1 VDDARRA
8 DYAFARSL
16 LALPTFD
23 APSIG
28 PALFGDVSVSTF
40 ERTAY
45 WVALAREHAP
55 PGLLPR
61 EKPGPARVRR
71 SGTSV
76 QFAAAQA
83 YPTFLLRDGEI
94 TVSLGQETGAARGLY
109 SLKVSNF
116 TTEPAIVGRPATF
129 SLSRQ
134 SQTSDVQEVQ
144 VSGSLDH
151 TTSRLHDVVNI
162 RAGGIRLP
170 VFPIPAVPLTLDMGR
185 GQSTLAL
192 EMLGDSI
199 SAQWSVTSSSPLWLA
214 DSSRMRALN
223 TIEGLVT
230 RVLAGIR
237 AIRVDAE
244 LTGTLASPRM
254 SVSSTLDREIA
265 ASIRSVA
272 GAELEK
278 AEQRVRAQVDS
289 IAEEKLAPVRARVA
303 EVRGEIEERVN
314 DITDRIDALREQ
326 LLSQLRALGG

>member
-1 VDDARRA
+1 M
-8 DYAFARSL
+8 
-16 LALPTFD
+16 
-23 APSIG
+23 
-28 PALFGDVSVSTF
+28 
-40 ERTAY
+40 RT
-45 WVALAREHAP
+45 
-55 PGLLPR
+55 
-61 EKPGPARVRR
+61 
-71 SGTSV
+71 
-76 QFAAAQA
+76 
-83 YPTFLLRDGEI
+83 
-94 TVSLGQETGAARGLY
+94 
-109 SLKVSNF
+109 
-116 TTEPAIVGRPATF
+116 
-129 SLSRQ
+129 
-134 SQTSDVQEVQ
+134 
-144 VSGSLDH
+144 
-151 TTSRLHDVVNI
+151 
-162 RAGGIRLP
+162 
-170 VFPIPAVPLTLDMGR
+170 
-185 GQSTLAL
+185 
-192 EMLGDSI
+192 
-199 SAQWSVTSSSPLWLA
+199 
-214 DSSRMRALN
+214 LN